1 MRSKKPVLVESKLAG
16 AAKMVDECSF
26 LPQKHGRKKEE
37 NVSLSQRLGGGIIFY
52 DCERNLR
59 VSHLRGDCGD
69 GTMWRDT
76 SLRVTKA
83 TMLTTHREVHCGQ
96 KKAVN

>member
-1 MRSKKPVLVESKLAG
+1 MRVKKTVLVESKLAG
-16 AAKMVDECSF
+16 AAKMVAECSF

-69 GTMWRDT
+69 G
-76 SLRVTKA
+76 KA
-83 TMLTTHREVHCGQ
+83 AQCGETLHYVSQ
-96 KKAVN
+96 KLPC

>member
-1 MRSKKPVLVESKLAG
+1 MRMKKTVLVESKLAG
-16 AAKMVDECSF
+16 AAKMVAECSF

-59 VSHLRGDCGD
+59 VSHLRGDGKAAQCGE
-69 GTMWRDT
+69 TLHYV
-76 SLRVTKA
+76 S
-83 TMLTTHREVHCGQ
+83 Q
-96 KKAVN
+96 KLPC